1 VHDVFFVMVGWPS
14 GSPDKGFAEI
24 YTAPSEGEAEE

>member
-1 VHDVFFVMVGWPS
+1 VLDVFFVMVGWPS

-24 YTAPSEGEAEE
+24 YTAPAKSKMDE